1 MDRWAEDTPEKTAL
15 IFEGNDPSETAS
27 YTFKELK
34 AKVCRVA
41 NVLKSKGVKKG
52 DRVALYLPMTVDLPI
67 SMLACARIGAVHSV
81 VFGGFS
87 SDALAARI
95 KDSGS
100 KVLITA
106 DGVGRGE
113 KVINLKSIADTA
125 MDSLGAEDQVETCL
139 VRGREGRSYELR
151 RRRSAPHRPH

>member
-1 MDRWAEDTPEKTAL
+1 MDGEHEIAKLDSLFSFHVAAL
-15 IFEGNDPSETAS
+15 RNDGRTHEG
-27 YTFKELK
+27 
-34 AKVCRVA
+34 
-41 NVLKSKGVKKG
+41 
-52 DRVALYLPMTVDLPI
+52 DL
-67 SMLACARIGAVHSV
+67 
-81 VFGGFS
+81 FS

-139 VRGREGRSYELR
+139 VRGREGRSHKLR
-151 RRRSAPHRPH
+151 RRRSAPH